1 MLTPESVEFKLLIEE
16 STRLRQGGHFDEAVS
31 LVESRFGDMA
41 PQCLALACHHT
52 IKVAREGG
60 MNEVLLRHA
69 SELAKIVPDDPILR
83 ETEPKSEVVDELL
96 FRRSRAS

>member
-1 MLTPESVEFKLLIEE
+1 MLTPESSEFQLLIKE
-16 STRLRQGGHFDEAVS
+16 STRLRQGGHFNEAVS

-41 PQCLALACHHT
+41 PQCLTLACHHT

-69 SELAKIVPDDPILR
+69 NELAKIAPDHPILKEIGR
-83 ETEPKSEVVDELL
+83 EGGMNELL
-96 FRRSRAS
+96 FRRSAS